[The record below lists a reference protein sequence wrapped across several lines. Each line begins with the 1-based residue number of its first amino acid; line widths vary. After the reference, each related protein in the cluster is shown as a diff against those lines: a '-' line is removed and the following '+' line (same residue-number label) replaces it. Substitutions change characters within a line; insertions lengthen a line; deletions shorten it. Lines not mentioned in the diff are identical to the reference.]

1 MKWLGLTGG
10 IGSGKSTVAEILHSR
25 NIPVIDADKVTH
37 HIMSRGNSAY
47 DPIIEHFGTSI
58 LGSYGLFLG
67 QNLKSMCRN
76 SAYDP
81 IIEHFGTSILGSDQ
95 EIDRKK
101 LGQIVFSNQAQLR
114 KLESIIHPK
123 VRDEVLR
130 RRSELSAKNHQF
142 AVYDVPLLYEKNMES
157 MFDDVILVYCTEEQQ
172 IERVQKRNNLS
183 KEQVE
188 LRIEQQLPIDEK
200 RKRANIVIDNTGT
213 LDDLEI
219 QTIKWLESYQAQ
231 L

>member
-37 HIMSRGNSAY
+37 HIMSRG
-47 DPIIEHFGTSI
+47 
-58 LGSYGLFLG
+58 
-67 QNLKSMCRN
+67 N

>member
-25 NIPVIDADKVTH
+25 NIPVIDVDKVTH
-37 HIMSRGNSAY
+37 HIMSRG
-47 DPIIEHFGTSI
+47 
-58 LGSYGLFLG
+58 
-67 QNLKSMCRN
+67 N

-219 QTIKWLESYQAQ
+219 QTIKWFVSELTTDSSNSKIKRT
-231 L
+231 